1 MSETVRLYRYQEL
14 LRSGHPVSKERLMS
28 ETEVSL
34 ATFKRDIAKLRD
46 QLNFPIEFDRESQGY
61 VLRRDQPLTELPGF
75 WFSPDEIIVLATIQ
89 SLLLQL
95 APSLMAG
102 QLNTVRERLNKL
114 LEKNGINPSELAS
127 RIQLMPLANRQP
139 DGKVFGAITVAT
151 LERKRLTIN
160 HHNRQRDE
168 IAVRQVSPID
178 IEYYRDNWYLTAWCH
193 TRNDIR
199 RFAIDAITKADVSD
213 DPAQEVSPEDR
224 DQRLRRGYGIFSGTT
239 VTWARIRF
247 SAERSKWIENETWH
261 PQQKVSKDES
271 GRVIMEIPY
280 SDARELIS
288 DILRHGADAEVIA
301 PKALR
306 ESAENTLR
314 TALENYQ

>member
-75 WFSPDEIIVLATIQ
+75 WFSPDEIMGLATIQ

-139 DGKVFGAITVAT
+139 DGKVFGALTVAT

-168 IAVRQVSPID
+168 IAIRQVSPID

-193 TRNDIR
+193 TRNDLR
-199 RFAIDAITKADVSD
+199 RFAIDAITKAVVSD
-213 DPAQEVSPEDR
+213 NPAQEISSEER

-261 PQQKVSKDES
+261 LQQKVSKDDS

-288 DILRHGADAEVIA
+288 DILRHGAEAEVIK

-306 ESAENTLR
+306 DAVAK
-314 TALENYQ
+314 ALKDALKQY

>member
-1 MSETVRLYRYQEL
+1 
-14 LRSGHPVSKERLMS
+14 MS

-46 QLNFPIEFDRESQGY
+46 QLNFPIEFDREAQGY
-61 VLRRDQPLTELPGF
+61 VLRQDQALTELPGF
-75 WFSPDEIIVLATIQ
+75 WFSPDEIMGLATIQ

-178 IEYYRDNWYLTAWCH
+178 IEYYRDNWYLGAWCH
-193 TRNDIR
+193 TRNDLR
-199 RFAIDAITKADVSD
+199 RFAIDAITKAVVSD
-213 DPAQEVSPEDR
+213 DPAQEISSEER
-224 DQRLRRGYGIFSGTT
+224 DQKLRRGYGIFSGTT

-261 PQQKVSKDES
+261 PQQKVSKDDS

-288 DILRHGADAEVIA
+288 DILHHGAEAEVIK

-306 ESAENTLR
+306 DAVAR
-314 TALENYQ
+314 ALKDALKQY